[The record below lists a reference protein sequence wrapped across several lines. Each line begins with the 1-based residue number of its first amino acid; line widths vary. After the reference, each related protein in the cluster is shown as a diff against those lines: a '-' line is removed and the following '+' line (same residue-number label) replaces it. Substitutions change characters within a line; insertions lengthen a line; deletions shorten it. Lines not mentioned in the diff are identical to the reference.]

1 MITSRQKSAPFGSDL
16 TPDLTPLL
24 DIIFIVMVFLLMTAN
39 IDIKTMD
46 IDVPTT
52 DETQVLTSIDSE
64 VIAVNLLT
72 TSPHWAIEQT
82 PFESWDTFSNALI
95 KQTNNHPDKDIVI
108 GSDKDVPVEKM
119 LQLLSF
125 MQKNQMNATSIIM
138 DEEKKQ

>member
-1 MITSRQKSAPFGSDL
+1 MITSRQKSAPFGSDFK
-16 TPDLTPLL
+16 PDLTPLL

-52 DETQVLTSIDSE
+52 DETQVLTPIDTE
-64 VIAVNLLT
+64 VIAVNLLIA
-72 TSPHWAIEQT
+72 SPHWAIEQQS
-82 PFESWDTFSNALI
+82 FASWDDFSSALI
-95 KQTNNHPDKDIVI
+95 RTTKQHPKRDIVI

-138 DEEKKQ
+138 DEEK